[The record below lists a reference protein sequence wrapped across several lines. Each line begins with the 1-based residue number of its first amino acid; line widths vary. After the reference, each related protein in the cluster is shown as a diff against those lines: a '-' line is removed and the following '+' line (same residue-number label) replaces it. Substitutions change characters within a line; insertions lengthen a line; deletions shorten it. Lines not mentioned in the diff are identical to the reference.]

1 MGGFPGGFQ
10 TARSAIISP
19 DSGSKRARLEQAMFR
34 AVNLENFHQI
44 QSPDYALNGHIR
56 SKPAP
61 NGKWFLK
68 NRVLAIDLRDASE
81 WSLLNFG
88 SEGLECRRLAR
99 GTRPSLYTCRKT
111 YMQNLTRRS
120 RFPSLDSLKTPSK
133 TSPEGEDANLP
144 RKPREKPMSTP
155 VSGAHQP
162 KVHVCPECGSL
173 NLIEDF
179 DQGETICQDCGLV
192 LSQNLMSRGPEWRAF
207 TKEEKDERGRVGIP
221 TSFSIHDKGL
231 STVIDRVNRDAFGRQ
246 LPFETRME
254 MLRLRKWQ
262 IRTRVHSSSDRNLA
276 QAMAELDR
284 LTDRL
289 HVPANVKEDSAVV
302 YRKALDSGLVRGRS
316 IAAIAAASL
325 YAACRS
331 SETPRTL
338 KEVASA
344 SRIKKKDVA
353 RCYRLLLR
361 ELEMSMPVEDPIRCI
376 SKIAS
381 RAEITIQTQ
390 QSAIQVLKDARN
402 KGVVAGKDPMGLA
415 AAALYVACVLQREK
429 KTQKEI
435 AEIANVTE
443 VTVRNRYK
451 GLKDALGLTA

>member
-1 MGGFPGGFQ
+1 MPPHALTFPGLTPSTRENRPDEQ
-10 TARSAIISP
+10 TFR
-19 DSGSKRARLEQAMFR
+19 QAKGERDDKTMQP
-34 AVNLENFHQI
+34 N
-44 QSPDYALNGHIR
+44 P
-56 SKPAP
+56 PA
-61 NGKWFLK
+61 G
-68 NRVLAIDLRDASE
+68 
-81 WSLLNFG
+81 
-88 SEGLECRRLAR
+88 
-99 GTRPSLYTCRKT
+99 RPSKLH
-111 YMQNLTRRS
+111 L
-120 RFPSLDSLKTPSK
+120 
-133 TSPEGEDANLP
+133 
-144 RKPREKPMSTP
+144 
-155 VSGAHQP
+155 
-162 KVHVCPECGSL
+162 CPECGSL
-173 NLIEDF
+173 NLIEDY

-192 LSQNLMSRGPEWRAF
+192 LTQNTMSKGPEWRAF

-231 STVIDRVNRDAFGRQ
+231 STVIDRVNRDAYGRQ
-246 LPFETRME
+246 LSPETRME

-289 HVPANVKEDSAVV
+289 HVPANVKEASAIV
-302 YRKALDSGLVRGRS
+302 YRKALDNGLVRGRS

-361 ELEMSMPVEDPIRCI
+361 ELEMSMPVEDPVRCI

-381 RAEITIQTQ
+381 RAEITMVTQ
-390 QSAIQVLKDARN
+390 QEAIRVLKDAKR
-402 KGVVAGKDPMGLA
+402 KGVVSGKDPMGLA
-415 AAALYVACVLQREK
+415 AAALYVACVVTGEK

-451 GLKDALGLTA
+451 GLKDSLGMAAA

>member
-1 MGGFPGGFQ
+1 M
-10 TARSAIISP
+10 
-19 DSGSKRARLEQAMFR
+19 
-34 AVNLENFHQI
+34 
-44 QSPDYALNGHIR
+44 
-56 SKPAP
+56 
-61 NGKWFLK
+61 
-68 NRVLAIDLRDASE
+68 
-81 WSLLNFG
+81 
-88 SEGLECRRLAR
+88 
-99 GTRPSLYTCRKT
+99 
-111 YMQNLTRRS
+111 
-120 RFPSLDSLKTPSK
+120 
-133 TSPEGEDANLP
+133 
-144 RKPREKPMSTP
+144 
-155 VSGAHQP
+155 
-162 KVHVCPECGSL
+162 HVCPECGSV

-192 LSQNLMSRGPEWRAF
+192 LSQNLMSRDPEWRAF

-221 TSFSIHDKGL
+221 TSFSIHD
-231 STVIDRVNRDAFGRQ
+231 SM
-246 LPFETRME
+246 ETRME

-284 LTDRL
+284 LTDKL
-289 HVPANVKEDSAVV
+289 HVPANVKESSAVI
-302 YRKALDSGLVRGRS
+302 YRKALDNGLVRGRS

-338 KEVASA
+338 KEVAAA

-361 ELEMSMPVEDPIRCI
+361 ELEMAMPVEDPIRCI

-381 RAEITIQTQ
+381 RAEISMQTQ
-390 QSAIQVLKDARN
+390 QSAIRVLKDARK

-415 AAALYVACVLQREK
+415 AAALYVACVLENEK

-451 GLKDALGLTA
+451 GLKDALGLSA

>member
-1 MGGFPGGFQ
+1 
-10 TARSAIISP
+10 
-19 DSGSKRARLEQAMFR
+19 
-34 AVNLENFHQI
+34 
-44 QSPDYALNGHIR
+44 
-56 SKPAP
+56 
-61 NGKWFLK
+61 
-68 NRVLAIDLRDASE
+68 
-81 WSLLNFG
+81 
-88 SEGLECRRLAR
+88 
-99 GTRPSLYTCRKT
+99 
-111 YMQNLTRRS
+111 
-120 RFPSLDSLKTPSK
+120 
-133 TSPEGEDANLP
+133 
-144 RKPREKPMSTP
+144 MSTP
-155 VSGAHQP
+155 SPSAHPP
-162 KVHVCPECGSL
+162 KVHVCPECASL

-207 TKEEKDERGRVGIP
+207 TKEEKDGRGRVGIP

-289 HVPANVKEDSAVV
+289 HVPANVKE
-302 YRKALDSGLVRGRS
+302 
-316 IAAIAAASL
+316 
-325 YAACRS
+325 
-331 SETPRTL
+331 E
-338 KEVASA
+338 
-344 SRIKKKDVA
+344 
-353 RCYRLLLR
+353 
-361 ELEMSMPVEDPIRCI
+361 
-376 SKIAS
+376 
-381 RAEITIQTQ
+381 
-390 QSAIQVLKDARN
+390 SAIQVLKDARI

-415 AAALYVACVLQREK
+415 AAALYVACVLQGEK

-451 GLKDALGLTA
+451 GLKDALGLSA